1 MTGSD
6 VPRPEDGHAGDLVS
20 ARLDGE
26 LDAETT
32 AWVED
37 HLEVCGDCR
46 RAADEAAAARAWLA
60 GLPAVDAT
68 PVVERVIARRRR
80 AVGTGLAF
88 VGVALFGLGVLAMT
102 ASVIH
107 PEVVPDVSA
116 RVAAH
121 ERDRGH
127 EADGM
132 EPVDDAGSHYASPV
146 SLVGAGTTLEREVVY
161 NTRDLTTVV
170 YDDGQGAVDV
180 SQQPGRLD
188 WDELP
193 DGEMDRVAGRRVWTR
208 PGPPVVI
215 VTEVGHL
222 VVTVVSDDPASAR
235 AVVESLPAPVRSSTL
250 ERVHDSCQR
259 LMEIFALGA

>member
-1 MTGSD
+1 MTGSHA
-6 VPRPEDGHAGDLVS
+6 PRPEDGHAGDLIS
-20 ARLDGE
+20 ALLDGE

-32 AWVED
+32 AWVEG
-37 HLEVCGDCR
+37 HLEECEDCG
-46 RAADEAAAARAWLA
+46 RASDEAATARAWLA
-60 GLPAVDAT
+60 GLPTVDAT
-68 PVVERVIARRRR
+68 PVVEQAIARRRR

-88 VGVALFGLGVLAMT
+88 VGMALFGLGVLAMT

-107 PEVVPDVSA
+107 PEVVPDVAA

-121 ERDRGH
+121 EGDRGH

-132 EPVDDAGSHYASPV
+132 EPVDVAGSHYASPV
-146 SLVGAGTTLEREVVY
+146 SLVGAGATLERERVY
-161 NTRDLTTVV
+161 DAPDLTTVV
-170 YDDGQGAVDV
+170 YDDGQGAVNV
-180 SQQPGRLD
+180 SQQPGRLA

-208 PGPPVVI
+208 SGPPVVI
-215 VTEVGHL
+215 VTELGHL

-235 AVVESLPAPVRSSTL
+235 AVLEGLPARERDSTL

-259 LMEIFALGA
+259 LTEIFALGG